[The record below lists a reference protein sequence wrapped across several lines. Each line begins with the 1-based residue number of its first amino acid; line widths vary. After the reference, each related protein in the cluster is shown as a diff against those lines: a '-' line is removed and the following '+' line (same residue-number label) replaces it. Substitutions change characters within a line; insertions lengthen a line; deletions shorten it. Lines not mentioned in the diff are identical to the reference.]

1 MKTFYFITFVIL
13 SLLIVAG
20 YTDSIIYL
28 SYKYILVLKG
38 FWFYTAIAIVLFINK
53 MFIIEFMKLL
63 RALLSKLNT
72 YGHKGRSFIIFPAW
86 IYFLYWIYG
95 LIKIVIQN
103 PSSKPILLA
112 VMVIIMMITMIA
124 NFCHDVD
131 NELEES

>member
-1 MKTFYFITFVIL
+1 
-13 SLLIVAG
+13 
-20 YTDSIIYL
+20 
-28 SYKYILVLKG
+28 
-38 FWFYTAIAIVLFINK
+38 
-53 MFIIEFMKLL
+53 MKLL

-86 IYFLYWIYG
+86 MYFLYWIYG